1 MMNERTFIRSGLS
14 VLFVL
19 TLLSGFAVARA
30 AAREWVPA
38 VRPPAAVE
46 AQIEEIPDW
55 LARWE
60 LARVL
65 SYLKQYD
72 DSVAEY
78 RKLIREKPALAE
90 ARLEMA
96 QVLFWQGKADDALV
110 EMEKVPS
117 AQMNDGSRELM
128 ADLYRS
134 QKHYDRAE
142 PLYRSI
148 LGRSPD
154 NHKARL
160 KLAEMLSWLKRYDE
174 SLSEYGKIL
183 AKRPLDIQVRRKYAF
198 VLIWAGRHAEA
209 ARELKQTLP

>member
-1 MMNERTFIRSGLS
+1 MMNERIFVRSSLS
-14 VLFVL
+14 VLLVL
-19 TLLSGFAVARA
+19 TLLSGSAVAQA
-30 AAREWVPA
+30 AARELAPA
-38 VRPPAAVE
+38 VRPPAAGE

-65 SYLKQYD
+65 SYMKQYD
-72 DSVAEY
+72 DALTEY
-78 RKLIREKPALAE
+78 RKLIRQKPALAE
-90 ARLEMA
+90 ARVEMA

-117 AQMNDGSRELM
+117 AQMNDGSQELM

-148 LGRSPD
+148 LGRNPD
-154 NHKARL
+154 NHKSRL

-174 SLSEYGKIL
+174 SLSEYGTIL